1 MTGTADNDISAS
13 LSVPSSNCTSVDF
26 LPSTTASALLY
37 DNIQQSFY
45 TFTLRNCYFLLDP
58 APDLDNCYTIY
69 TNSSLL
75 SINRIPSHT
84 WRKYFNKLRQLL
96 LMQRVTSLARWL
108 SSHRNNRRTHTF
120 IQFRYRQSCFYLGLY
135 FGCPHCKTPAAYIMF
150 RFHHACYIH
159 NKKLI

>member
-45 TFTLRNCYFLLDP
+45 TFTLR
-58 APDLDNCYTIY
+58 T
-69 TNSSLL
+69 
-75 SINRIPSHT
+75 NRIPSHT